1 MFPTPNTRPTLD
13 IVERRNRVH
22 VSLSR
27 VTTTAALAL
36 GLTSGLLAPS
46 AQAQTPNFGTDR
58 IQLPADWRD
67 IKDGTEGYPAG
78 HMLEIALRRTH
89 GDKLE
94 MFKWRSEF
102 IAMLSAQP
110 GPEIER
116 EWHSISGV
124 PENTGAGTWT
134 GMTWWENQQ
143 RWQDMANMVFTSP
156 VAAKWVQTLD
166 MTLIFVKPL
175 DRSFNLTTL
184 GQSGAQ
190 VLELG
195 LLVFPDKGGSTA
207 ANHSADTAEKY
218 LDALKQSGAE
228 TYRFEVY
235 PNQMGFL
242 GPYFTAYNKNGP
254 PATKGE
260 KWFVYMTS
268 YPSVETRTR
277 VQAAPVVRRAF
288 AALSNTMV
296 REHSD
301 IQVMTRTTSAVCI
314 KKTTHECVLDPDECH
329 VGVLGGGDTW
339 ARSCGERPQPCET
352 SYNVCSDLSPG
363 TCSAVGG
370 KRVDACTVTQK

>member
-1 MFPTPNTRPTLD
+1 MF
-13 IVERRNRVH
+13 H
-22 VSLSR
+22 SLSR
-27 VTTTAALAL
+27 FGRARFLSLLAL
-36 GLTSGLLAPS
+36 SLCLLVGLVPAPAVK
-46 AQAQTPNFGTDR
+46 AQAKPVDLDR
-58 IQLPADWRD
+58 MQLPVDWRD
-67 IKDGTEGYPAG
+67 VKDGVDGYPAG

-116 EWHSISGV
+116 EWHSISGI

-143 RWQDMANMVFTSP
+143 RWQDMANMVFASP
-156 VAAKWVQTLD
+156 VAAKWGATLD

-175 DRSFNLTTL
+175 DPNFNLGTL
-184 GQSGAQ
+184 AQSGGQ

-195 LLVFPDKGGSTA
+195 LLVFPDAGRGGPTEHGVGA
-207 ANHSADTAEKY
+207 AESY
-218 LDALKQSGAE
+218 LRGLKQNGAK
-228 TYRFEVY
+228 TYQFAVY

-242 GPYFTAYNKNGP
+242 GPYTTAYNKNGP

-260 KWFVYMTS
+260 RWFVYMAEYTS
-268 YPSVETRTR
+268 AEARAR
-277 VQAAPVVRRAF
+277 AQAAPGVHRAF
-288 AALSNTMV
+288 ADLSNSMV

-301 IQVMTRTTSAVCI
+301 IQVMTRTTSEVCI

-329 VGVLGGGDTW
+329 VGIMGSGDTW
-339 ARSCGERPQPCET
+339 ARSCGERPQPCMT
-352 SYNVCSDLSPG
+352 SYDVCSDLSPG
-363 TCSAVGG
+363 TCAAVGG
-370 KRVDACTVTQK
+370 RRVNSCTTSQKQESGSDH